1 MGQLAE
7 SIIAPARMGILL
19 AERLV
24 QGVSPDIFARKP
36 SVGGTTIN
44 ANHAAFNFGHLALY
58 PSRWLAAV
66 GIDGSSLAAPDG
78 FEDLF
83 AAGKECSDDPAGTVY
98 PAMDTVMNA
107 FYASHRGAL
116 DLLRGVDD
124 ATFAKPNPR
133 EQSRDRLP
141 TIGAAMVFYT
151 SAHIMMHLGQVST
164 WRRCFGLGPV
174 M

>member
-1 MGQLAE
+1 MGQMAE
-7 SIIAPARMGILL
+7 AIIAPARMGILL

-24 QGVSPDIFARKP
+24 SGVSPQIFARKP
-36 SVGGTTIN
+36 SIGGTVVN

-66 GIDGSSLAAPDG
+66 GMDGTSVAAPAG
-78 FEDLF
+78 FDDLF
-83 AAGKECSDDPAGTVY
+83 AAGKECRDDAEGTIY
-98 PAMDTVMNA
+98 PPMQEVMNA
-107 FYASHRGAL
+107 FYTSHRGAL
-116 DLLRGVDD
+116 ELLRGVDD
-124 ATFAKPNPR
+124 AKFSLPNPR

-141 TIGAAMVFYT
+141 TVGAAMIFYT